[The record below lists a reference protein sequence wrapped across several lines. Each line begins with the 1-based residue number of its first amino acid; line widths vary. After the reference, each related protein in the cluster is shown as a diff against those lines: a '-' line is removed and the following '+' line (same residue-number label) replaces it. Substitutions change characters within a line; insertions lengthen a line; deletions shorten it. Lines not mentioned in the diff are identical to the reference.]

1 MSKHVL
7 LTSPGLV
14 LMVMS
19 LLSSVFTAL
28 FIPHKL
34 SYTSMSSFI
43 ARSRPGKI
51 CSDKMIIEKGMD
63 FNPKA
68 SLYMSLEDWLL
79 LLMMLLM
86 LMMMIF
92 YRVFGRLHAP
102 SPPSG

>member
-1 MSKHVL
+1 MSKHFL

-51 CSDKMIIEKGMD
+51 CSDKMIIDKGVD
-63 FNPKA
+63 LNLKA
-68 SLYMSLEDWLL
+68 SLSLEDCLL
-79 LLMMLLM
+79 LVMM

-92 YRVFGRLHAP
+92 DRVFGRLHAP